1 MDGNV
6 FANGSDLE
14 IVEISP
20 TEWRVSAQGVAEQT
34 PAAILGFIRQVGAF
48 FEVMSLD
55 RWRERTYFSS
65 FTRAAETLAQ
75 GMRARMNEAVIA

>member
-1 MDGNV
+1 MNGRV
-6 FANGSDLE
+6 LANGSDLE

-20 TEWRVSAQGVAEQT
+20 TEWRVSAHGVAEEA

-65 FTRAAETLAQ
+65 FARAAETLAQ
-75 GMRARMNEAVIA
+75 GMRTRMTEPVIA